1 MGVYKSRKNNYYLRM
16 FLGGG
21 SCNLVRY
28 SNTYV
33 KGYNGLKIEV
43 GYNKLYVKPCKSI
56 NFSTSNPKFRLIKG
70 SKLIWTLWIPMLAN
84 VLSLFKSLML
94 SEKRFFRKNIFDRYK
109 QIYKQVSQSLKVRF
123 YKTNLGSKYWR
134 HSSSSCLSLESL
146 VRSCH
151 RF

>member
-1 MGVYKSRKNNYYLRM
+1 M

-94 SEKRFFRKNIFDRYK
+94 SEKRFFKIKIFDRYRR
-109 QIYKQVSQSLKVRF
+109 IYKKVLKSVNLIF
-123 YKTNLGSKYWR
+123 DKNVLGSKYWR
-134 HSSSSCLSLESL
+134 HCRSPCLSLESL
-146 VRSCH
+146 VRSFH
-151 RF
+151 RYEPRDT